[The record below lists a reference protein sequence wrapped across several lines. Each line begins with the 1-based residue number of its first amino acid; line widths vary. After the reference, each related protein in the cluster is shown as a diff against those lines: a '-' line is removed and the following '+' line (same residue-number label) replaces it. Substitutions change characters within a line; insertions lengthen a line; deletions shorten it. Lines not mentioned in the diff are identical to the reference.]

1 MITFAGLILMQK
13 KFVGSL
19 FLLLLVNVLVK
30 PFWIFGIDLEV
41 QNRVGGEAYGYYAA
55 VLSFSMIINI
65 VLDLGLAHY
74 SNRSI
79 SRKPAEVASHFSD
92 LILLKLVLA
101 FVYLLFAFV
110 AGSWLG
116 YLGDQWM
123 VLLYLAIGQA
133 LSSLILFFRAHLA
146 GLHLFK
152 YDSLMS
158 IVDKLL
164 MIIMAGYVLYFNDA
178 FLMTIERFALL
189 QTLSYGLAALLGF
202 VLIYPRVKGVFPKL
216 KWKGFL
222 VRLKGSA
229 PYALLIFL
237 MALYTRV
244 DSVML
249 QQLVGDLENGIYAQ
263 AFRLL
268 DAINQPAYLFSVIL
282 LPLFSGLLARGD
294 SVTAL
299 SKLAFSLLYVLC
311 LTILLGVYF
320 AAPGLMDLLYLDHSA
335 SSAPVLQVLL
345 FSSLAFG
352 TTFVFGTLLTAK
364 GDLNLLNKVAFIG
377 FVLNIVL
384 NLILIPR
391 YGAIGAA
398 FATVVT
404 QSSAALVQ
412 MFLCFKKVNLHYGA
426 RFWLRLFSFSLVAI
440 VLSIFLQNHL
450 LVVWWQKSLLVAS
463 LIAIIALLS
472 GLLPLKDAYRL
483 IKPNQ
488 K

>member
-1 MITFAGLILMQK
+1 MQK

-30 PFWIFGIDLEV
+30 PLWIFGIDLAV

-79 SRKPAEVASHFSD
+79 SQKPDEVASHFSD
-92 LILLKLVLA
+92 LILLKLLLASIYLAVALVLGN
-101 FVYLLFAFV
+101 F
-110 AGSWLG
+110 LG
-116 YLGDQWM
+116 YLGDQWP
-123 VLLYLAIGQA
+123 VLIYLALGQA

-158 IVDKLL
+158 VVDKLL
-164 MIIMAGYVLYFNDA
+164 MIGMAGYVLYFSDA
-178 FLMTIERFALL
+178 LEMSIQLFAKL
-189 QTLSYGLAALLGF
+189 QALSYALAALLAF
-202 VLIYPRVKGVFPKL
+202 LLIYPRVKGLMPKL
-216 KWKGFL
+216 HLKGFL
-222 VRLKGSA
+222 QRLKSSY

-268 DAINQPAYLFSVIL
+268 DAINQPAYLFSVLL
-282 LPLFSGLLARGD
+282 LPIFSGMLARKE
-294 SVTAL
+294 SVVAL
-299 SKLAFSLLYVLC
+299 SRLAFSLLFVMGLAIS
-311 LTILLGVYF
+311 LSAYF
-320 AAPGLMDLLYLDHSA
+320 AAPELMDLLYDNHSA
-335 SSAPVLQVLL
+335 SSAPVLQALL

-364 GDLNLLNKVAFIG
+364 GDLKLLNKVAFVG
-377 FVLNIVL
+377 FILNVLL
-384 NLILIPR
+384 NLILIPY

-398 FATVVT
+398 VATVVT

-412 MFLCFKKVNLHYGA
+412 MYLCFKNLKLNYGA
-426 RFWLRLFSFSLVAI
+426 AYWLRISVYTALALIGSLGLHHYLTLI
-440 VLSIFLQNHL
+440 
-450 LVVWWQKSLLVAS
+450 WWQQALFTMSF
-463 LIAIIALLS
+463 IAVLALPS
-472 GLLPLKDAYRL
+472 GLLPLKDAFQL
-483 IKPNQ
+483 IKPSQ

>member
-1 MITFAGLILMQK
+1 MQK

-30 PFWIFGIDLEV
+30 PLWIFGIDLAV
-41 QNRVGGEAYGYYAA
+41 QNKVGAEAYGYYAA

-79 SRKPAEVASHFSD
+79 SQKPEEVASHFSD
-92 LILLKLVLA
+92 LILLKLLLALIYLIAAMVL
-101 FVYLLFAFV
+101 
-110 AGSWLG
+110 GSFLG
-116 YLGDQWM
+116 YWGSQWL
-123 VLLYLAIGQA
+123 VLLYLALGQA

-158 IVDKLL
+158 VVDKLL
-164 MIIMAGYVLYFNDA
+164 MIAMAGYVLYFSDSLEMSIELFAKLQALSYALAA
-178 FLMTIERFALL
+178 FLAFL
-189 QTLSYGLAALLGF
+189 
-202 VLIYPRVKGVFPKL
+202 LIYPRVKGIMPKL
-216 KWKGFL
+216 QLKGFL
-222 VRLKGSA
+222 QRLKSSY

-268 DAINQPAYLFSVIL
+268 DAVNQPAYLFSVLL
-282 LPLFSGLLARGD
+282 LPMFSGMLARNE

-299 SKLAFSLLYVLC
+299 SKLAFSLLFVMGLAIS
-311 LTILLGVYF
+311 LSAYF
-320 AAPGLMDLLYLDHSA
+320 AAPQLMALLYENHSI
-335 SSAPVLQVLL
+335 SSATVLQALL

-364 GDLNLLNKVAFIG
+364 GDLRLLNRVAFLG
-377 FVLNIVL
+377 FLVNVFL
-384 NLILIPR
+384 NLILIPF
-391 YGAIGAA
+391 YGAFGAA
-398 FATVVT
+398 LATVIT

-412 MFLCFKKVNLHYGA
+412 MYLCFKNLKLDYGLTY
-426 RFWLRLFSFSLVAI
+426 WLRILLYTALVLLGSFAI
-440 VLSIFLQNHL
+440 HHYLHL
-450 LVVWWQKSLLVAS
+450 VWWQLALSN
-463 LIAIIALLS
+463 IAFIALLALPS
-472 GLLPLKDAYRL
+472 GLLPLKDAYLL
-483 IKPNQ
+483 IKPRQ

>member
-1 MITFAGLILMQK
+1 MQK

-30 PFWIFGIDLEV
+30 PLWIFGIDLEV

-79 SRKPAEVASHFSD
+79 SRKPEEVASHFSD

-101 FVYLLFAFV
+101 LVYLLAALVLGNF
-110 AGSWLG
+110 LG
-116 YLGDQWM
+116 YLGTEWT
-123 VLLYLAIGQA
+123 VLLYLALGQA
-133 LSSLILFFRAHLA
+133 FSSLILFFRAHLA
-146 GLHLFK
+146 GLQLFK

-158 IVDKLL
+158 VVDKIL
-164 MIIMAGYVLYFNDA
+164 MIALAGYVLYFSDA
-178 FLMTIERFALL
+178 LEMTIQLFAKL
-189 QTLSYGLAALLGF
+189 QALSFGLAALLAF
-202 VLIYPRVKGVFPKL
+202 LLIYPRVKGIMPKL
-216 KWKGFL
+216 QLKGF
-222 VRLKGSA
+222 VERLKSSY

-249 QQLVGDLENGIYAQ
+249 QQLVGDLENGIYSQ

-268 DAINQPAYLFSVIL
+268 DAINQPAYLFSVLL
-282 LPLFSGLLARGD
+282 LPMFSGMLARKE

-299 SKLAFSLLYVLC
+299 SKLAFSLLFVMGLAISVA
-311 LTILLGVYF
+311 TYF
-320 AAPGLMDLLYLDHSA
+320 AAPELMALLYDNHSA
-335 SSAPVLQVLL
+335 SSAPVLQALL

-364 GDLNLLNKVAFIG
+364 GDLKLLNKVAFMG
-377 FVLNIVL
+377 FLLNVIL
-384 NLILIPR
+384 NLILIPF
-391 YGAIGAA
+391 YGALGAA
-398 FATVVT
+398 VATVLT
-404 QSSAALVQ
+404 QSIAALVQ
-412 MFLCFKKVNLHYGA
+412 MYLCFRNLELKYGFQ
-426 RFWLRLFSFSLVAI
+426 FWLRITLYSSFAI
-440 VLSIFLQNHL
+440 GGSVLMSIYLPL
-450 LVVWWQKSLLVAS
+450 IWWQLGLLIGGF
-463 LIAIIALLS
+463 IAVLALPS
-472 GLLPLKDAYRL
+472 GLLPLKDAFLL